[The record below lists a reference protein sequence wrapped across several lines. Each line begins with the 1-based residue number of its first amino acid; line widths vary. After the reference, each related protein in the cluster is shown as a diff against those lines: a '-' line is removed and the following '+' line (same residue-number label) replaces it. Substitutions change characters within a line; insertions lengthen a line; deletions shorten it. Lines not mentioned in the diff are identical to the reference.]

1 MKYNY
6 LISERFGNKETI
18 LMTND
23 LALAKKCLFS
33 HLVEYLEN
41 LTDDVKNIKY
51 RQFKDAR
58 EDELTEDNGVDD
70 WSEFYTKLEKE
81 FNEKSQE
88 DILNIIIPRYHKE
101 IEEYWAALGYADIW
115 GVAGTGRYVILDD
128 EDNDNMYE
136 FDVDCAIGYCS
147 EFEYDEDED
156 GSGEWINL
164 GGKLIPIDAEAIERE
179 YEDNR
184 RKYDISDTFTEF

>member
-1 MKYNY
+1 MYNY

-18 LMTND
+18 LMVND
-23 LALAKKCLFS
+23 VVLAKKCLFNRF
-33 HLVEYLEN
+33 VEFLEN
-41 LTDDVKNIKY
+41 HTDDINNLKY
-51 RQFKDAR
+51 RQFKDAC
-58 EDELTEDNGVDD
+58 EDELTEDNAVDN
-70 WSEFYTKLEKE
+70 WSEFYTKLEKDID
-81 FNEKSQE
+81 EK
-88 DILNIIIPRYHKE
+88 ILNIVIPRYHKE

-115 GVAGTGRYVILDD
+115 EVAGTGRYVILDD
-128 EDNDNMYE
+128 EDDDNIYE

-156 GSGEWINL
+156 GSGKWINL
-164 GGKLIPIDAEAIERE
+164 GKKLIPIDAEAIERE